1 MIAIFTCQPRVA
13 RLALTPVA
21 SNPIIFVIAYASK
34 EPMIKPPGH
43 QE

>member
-1 MIAIFTCQPRVA
+1 
-13 RLALTPVA
+13 LTPVA
-21 SNPIIFVIAYASK
+21 SSPMIFVIADASK